1 MIYLKE
7 GTSLQ
12 GGKYRIEKVLGQG
25 GFGITYL
32 GEHIGLKR
40 KVAIKEFFMKEYC
53 NREQDT
59 SHVTVPSVGSKD
71 LVERFRQKFVKEAQ
85 TISDLEN
92 RHIVRIHDVF
102 EEQGTAYYVME
113 YLPGGD
119 LRSRIPK
126 NGMKEANALP
136 YIRQIADALLFVH
149 ERNILHLDVKPS
161 NVLFRSNG
169 EAVLVDFG
177 LSKHY
182 DESSGEQTSST
193 PLGISEGYAPT
204 EQYESSGV
212 SSFSPATDIYSLG
225 ATFYCLLQGS
235 RPPKASVV
243 LNDGLPVLPISVSS
257 TTCKAIVTAMQPKR
271 NDRPQSVDA
280 FLSLL
285 DSSLENA
292 DEETLVDVVSS
303 VPNRPVPPIP
313 TSQTPGYKPFPWK
326 WSLPLIACLV
336 LLLGL
341 IGWNKFV
348 GFDRSDDAL
357 LSPDSLVSVDTIPV
371 ISPIVANPIEPIKG
385 DVPSTTPLYVST
397 SPVGATIYL
406 DGKKVGKSP
415 FEGQEVS
422 RGNHTVKLVLEG
434 YETFTKKYF
443 FGEKPVVISET
454 LVSAVSIV
462 APVRTLEK
470 EEVPKLVPV
479 KASTVDTSSL
489 VSVDTALSLEKEET
503 PQPKSVN
510 IPTTGTINGHE
521 WVDLGLSVKW
531 ATMNI
536 GATDPDDYGDYFA
549 WGEVHPK
556 SEYTKKNSVTR
567 KEKMNE
573 ISGNSNYDVARY
585 HWGGS
590 WRLPTRSELD
600 ELLAKCSW
608 SWVTQN
614 GHKGYKFIGPN
625 GNSIFL
631 PAAGYRHGSSNADV
645 GKDGNYWSGSP
656 YGWGS
661 DPEGACGLYFYKGYL
676 SLDWLFRHNGRSIRP
691 VLD

>member
-1 MIYLKE
+1 MHLQE

-12 GGKYRIEKVLGQG
+12 GGRYRIERVLGQG

-32 GEHIGLKR
+32 GVQIGLNR
-40 KVAIKEFFMKEYC
+40 QVAIKEFFMKEYC
-53 NREQDT
+53 NREEDT
-59 SHVTVPSVGSKD
+59 SHVTVPSVGSKE
-71 LVERFRQKFVKEAQ
+71 LVDRFRQKFVKEAQ

-92 RHIVRIHDVF
+92 RHIVRIYDVF
-102 EEQGTAYYVME
+102 EEHGTAYYVME
-113 YLPGGD
+113 YLSGGD
-119 LRSRIPK
+119 LRSRIPTD
-126 NGMKEANALP
+126 GMKEAEALS

-149 ERNILHLDVKPS
+149 ERSILHLDIKPG
-161 NVLFRSNG
+161 NVLFRSTG

-204 EQYESSGV
+204 EQYENSGV

-243 LNDGLPVLPISVSS
+243 LNDGLPSLPVHVSS
-257 TTCKAIVTAMQPKR
+257 IVRTAIETAMQPRR
-271 NDRPQSVDA
+271 NDRPQSVEA

-285 DSSLENA
+285 DSSLENV
-292 DEETLVDVVSS
+292 DEGTVIDVV
-303 VPNRPVPPIP
+303 PPEPDCPVPPTSVPP
-313 TSQTPGYKPFPWK
+313 TLEHKPFPWK
-326 WSLPLIACLV
+326 WRFPLIACLV
-336 LLLGL
+336 LLLAL
-341 IGWNKFV
+341 FGWNRFV
-348 GFDRSDDAL
+348 GPGSGDDEP
-357 LSPDSLVSVDTIPV
+357 LSPDSLARVDTIPV
-371 ISPIVANPIEPIKG
+371 VSPVVDVPIEPLKD

-397 SPVGATIYL
+397 SPVGATVYL
-406 DGKKVGKSP
+406 DGKKIGKSP
-415 FEGQEVS
+415 LEGQEVS

-434 YETFTKKYF
+434 YETFTKKYV
-443 FGEKPVVISET
+443 FGENPVVISEV
-454 LVSAVSIV
+454 LVSIV

-470 EEVPKLVPV
+470 GEVPKPVPV
-479 KASTVDTSSL
+479 KVSTVDTSSL
-489 VSVDTALSLEKEET
+489 VAVDTALTSKKEEA

-510 IPTTGTINGHE
+510 ISTTGTINGHE

-531 ATMNI
+531 ATMNV
-536 GATDPDDYGDYFA
+536 GATEPDDYGDYFA

-556 SEYTKKNSVTR
+556 SKYTKNNSITR
-567 KEKMNE
+567 KKDIDE
-573 ISGNSNYDVARY
+573 ISGNSSYDAARY

-590 WRLPTRSELD
+590 WRLPTKSELD

-614 GHKGYKFIGPN
+614 GHKGYKFTGPN

-631 PAAGYRHGSSNADV
+631 PAAGYRYDSSDSDV
-645 GKDGNYWSGSP
+645 GKEGHYWSGSS
-656 YGWGS
+656 YGRGS
-661 DPEGACGLYFYKGYL
+661 DTEGACGLFFYKDYI
-676 SLDWLFRHNGRSIRP
+676 SLDWLYRRNGRSVRP